1 MAQLKVSDLSK
12 EEQEKILRDAADVGL
27 KGVFDNWGVEK
38 LKKRIEAMKNMQN
51 KDNSENTDKIPVENK
66 EENASENAGDDSEEN
81 KEENTSENAG
91 DDSEENKEEN
101 TSENAGDDSAEN
113 KEENTYEENLKP
125 EKPEKAGICHI
136 CRSKVINGKCSGC
149 GYQWRI

>member
-38 LKKRIEAMKNMQN
+38 LKKRIEAMKNIQN

-66 EENASENAGDDSEEN
+66 EENVSENAGDDSEEN
-81 KEENTSENAG
+81 KEENASENAG

>member
-38 LKKRIEAMKNMQN
+38 LKKKIEAMKNMQN
-51 KDNSENTDKIPVENK
+51 KDNSENTDKIPAENK
-66 EENASENAGDDSEEN
+66 EENTSENTDNDSEEN
-81 KEENTSENAG
+81 KEENASENAG

-125 EKPEKAGICHI
+125 EKPEKVGICHI

>member
-91 DDSEENKEEN
+91 DDS
-101 TSENAGDDSAEN
+101 AEN

>member
-38 LKKRIEAMKNMQN
+38 LKKKIEAMKNMQN

-66 EENASENAGDDSEEN
+66 EENVSENAGDDSEEN

-91 DDSEENKEEN
+91 N
-101 TSENAGDDSAEN
+101 DSAEN

-125 EKPEKAGICHI
+125 EKPEKVGICHI

>member
-1 MAQLKVSDLSK
+1 
-12 EEQEKILRDAADVGL
+12 
-27 KGVFDNWGVEK
+27 
-38 LKKRIEAMKNMQN
+38 MQN

-66 EENASENAGDDSEEN
+66 EDNA
-81 KEENTSENAG
+81 SENAG